1 MFQVETWRSRG
12 SIPGPV
18 DVTCSLL
25 EIQLKDGFIELVV
38 SIYDLLW
45 VSFITF
51 FGCSFIF
58 CYCDWK
64 KKRREEQPADALYSE
79 HLLQMLYTMGILR
92 LTTSFWL
99 V

>member
-1 MFQVETWRSRG
+1 MCVLIEFILWVFQVETWRSRG

-38 SIYDLLW
+38 SIYDLSFV

-51 FGCSFIF
+51 FGCLIHF
-58 CYCDWK
+58 
-64 KKRREEQPADALYSE
+64 
-79 HLLQMLYTMGILR
+79 LLL
-92 LTTSFWL
+92 
-99 V
+99 